1 MGTAK
6 VTAMQCL
13 SPDILTALVAGSQPA
28 PVSLRGQALLGQPLL
43 NKDLAFSEAE
53 RHTFG
58 LRGLLPPQVKTI
70 QEQVA
75 LEVEHLRAKTDPLE
89 KYIGLAA
96 LQDRNET
103 LFYRVLVENLEDFLP
118 IVYTPVV
125 GQACEQFS
133 HILRRSR
140 GIWITPDDRDID
152 CILQNVGRPDIRL
165 IVVTDNERI
174 LGLGDQGAGGM
185 GIPIGKLALYS
196 AAAGIHPA
204 TTLPIS
210 LDVGTDNAK
219 LLDDPA
225 YVGWRHPRLRGLA
238 YDLVIEDFVLAVH
251 RVFPKA
257 LIQWEDFKQHTALS
271 ILRRYRWRRPCFND
285 DIQGTAAVALAGVL
299 AGLRHVRGN
308 IADQRFVLLGAGAAG
323 VGMAEL
329 IVAELRAAGV
339 PAPVIG
345 RKIAVL
351 DSHGLIHSGR
361 AGVDRD
367 KASLAMDAE
376 SMAHF
381 GLSGDGPFGLQQ
393 VIEAVKPTVLIGA
406 TAVAGTFDEASIR
419 AMAAATEHPIILAM
433 SNPTA
438 KVEATP
444 EQLLRWTN
452 GCAVVATGSP
462 FAPVEFDGEL
472 REIGQANNVF
482 IFPGIGLGA
491 IVGEATQLPNAVF
504 REAARVL
511 AEHTPEARLQA
522 GALYPSINDLRPVAR
537 AIAAATIRTLAE
549 SGFGRVMSDEDI
561 EAALD
566 EAIWQPDYLAYEPV

>member
-1 MGTAK
+1 
-6 VTAMQCL
+6 MQGL
-13 SPDILTALVAGSQPA
+13 SPDVLMALIAGTGPVPVA
-28 PVSLRGQALLGQPLL
+28 LRGQALLAQPLL
-43 NKDLAFSEAE
+43 NKDLAFTDAE
-53 RHTFG
+53 RQTFG
-58 LRGLLPPQVKTI
+58 LRGLMPPHVKTI

-75 LEVEHLRAKTDPLE
+75 LEIEHLRAKGDPLE
-89 KYIGLAA
+89 EYIGLAA

-103 LFYRVLVENLEDFLP
+103 LFYRVLIENLEEFLP
-118 IVYTPVV
+118 IVYTPTV

-152 CILQNVGRPDIRL
+152 CILQNVGRRDIRL

-204 TTLPIS
+204 STLPIS
-210 LDVGTDNAK
+210 LDVGTDNPT

-238 YDLVIEDFVLAVH
+238 YDLVIEDFVLAVQ
-251 RVFPKA
+251 RVFPNA
-257 LIQWEDFKQHTALS
+257 VIQWEDFKQHTALS
-271 ILRRYRWRRPCFND
+271 LLRRYRWRTPCFND

-299 AGLRHVRGN
+299 AGLRHLGRS

-329 IVAELRAAGV
+329 IVAELRASGV
-339 PAPVIG
+339 PAPAIG

-351 DSHGLIHSGR
+351 DSHGLIHAGR

-381 GLSGDGPFGLQQ
+381 GLTGDGPFGLQQ
-393 VIEAVKPTVLIGA
+393 VVEAVQPTVLIGA
-406 TAVAGTFDEASIR
+406 TAVAGSFDEASIR
-419 AMAAATEHPIILAM
+419 AMAEHTDHPIILAL

-438 KVEATP
+438 KAEATP
-444 EQLLRWTN
+444 AQLLAWTD
-452 GCAVVATGSP
+452 GRAVVATGSP
-462 FAPVEFDGEL
+462 FAPVEYDGEI

-482 IFPGIGLGA
+482 IFPGVGLGA
-491 IVGEATQLPNAVF
+491 IIGEATQLPNAVF
-504 REAARVL
+504 RAAARTL
-511 AEHTPEARLQA
+511 ANHTPEERLST
-522 GALYPSINDLRPVAR
+522 GALYPAISDLRAVAR
-537 AIAAATIRTLAE
+537 AIAAETIQTLAE
-549 SGFGRVMSDEDI
+549 TGYGKAMDQETM

-566 EAIWQPDYLAYEPV
+566 ETIWQPDYLPYEPV

>member
-1 MGTAK
+1 M
-6 VTAMQCL
+6 
-13 SPDILTALVAGSQPA
+13 

-43 NKDLAFSEAE
+43 NKDLAFSDAE

-58 LRGLLPPQVKTI
+58 LRGLMPPNVKTI
-70 QEQVA
+70 DEQVA
-75 LEVEHLRAKTDPLE
+75 LEIEHLRAKTDPLE
-89 KYIGLAA
+89 QYIGLAA

-103 LFYRVLVENLEDFLP
+103 LFYRVMLENLEEFLP
-118 IVYTPVV
+118 IVYTPTV
-125 GQACEQFS
+125 GQACERFS
-133 HILRRSR
+133 HILRRAR

-152 CILQNVGRPDIRL
+152 CILQNTGRPDIRL

-204 TTLPIS
+204 STLPIS
-210 LDVGTDNAK
+210 LDVGTDNPR
-219 LLDDPA
+219 LLEDPA

-238 YDLVIEDFVLAVH
+238 YDLVVEDFVLAVH

-271 ILRRYRWRRPCFND
+271 ILRRYRWRTPCFND

-299 AGLRHVRGN
+299 AGLRHLRRT

-339 PAPVIG
+339 PAPEIG

-351 DSHGLIHSGR
+351 DSHGLIHAGR
-361 AGVDRD
+361 DGVDRD

-376 SMAHF
+376 SMTHF
-381 GLSGDGPFGLQQ
+381 GLSTDGPFGLQQ
-393 VIEAVKPTVLIGA
+393 VIEATHPTVLIGA
-406 TAVAGTFDEASIR
+406 TAVPGTFDEASIR
-419 AMAAATEHPIILAM
+419 SMADHADRPIILAM

-438 KVEATP
+438 KIEATP
-444 EQLLRWTN
+444 AELLAWTD
-452 GCAVVATGSP
+452 GRALVATGSP
-462 FAPVEFDGEL
+462 FAPVEFGGEL

-482 IFPGIGLGA
+482 VFPGIGLGA

-504 REAARVL
+504 RAAARVL
-511 AEHTPEARLQA
+511 ANHTPEERLAA
-522 GALYPSINDLRPVAR
+522 GALYPAIADLRAVAR
-537 AIAAATIRTLAE
+537 AVATETVRTLGA
-549 SGFGRVMSDEDI
+549 SGYGRVMDDAEI

-566 EAIWQPDYLAYEPV
+566 TAIWQPTYLTYEPV

>member
-1 MGTAK
+1 
-6 VTAMQCL
+6 VQCISPEVL
-13 SPDILTALVAGSQPA
+13 SALVAGSEPV

-43 NKDLAFSEAE
+43 NKDLAFTEAE
-53 RHTFG
+53 RQIFG
-58 LRGLLPPQVKTI
+58 LRGLMPPNVKTI
-70 QEQVA
+70 DEQVE

-103 LFYRVLVENLEDFLP
+103 LFYQVLLRNLEEYLP
-118 IVYTPVV
+118 IVYTPTV

-133 HILRRSR
+133 HILRRAR
-140 GIWITPDDRDID
+140 GVWITPDDRDID
-152 CILQNVGRPDIRL
+152 CILENVGRPDIRL

-204 TTLPIS
+204 STLPVS
-210 LDVGTDNAK
+210 LDVGTDNRR
-219 LLDDPA
+219 LLEDPA
-225 YVGWRHPRLRGLA
+225 YIGWRHPRLRGLA
-238 YDLVIEDFVLAVH
+238 YDLVIEDFVLAVR

-257 LIQWEDFKQHTALS
+257 VIQWEDFKQHTALS
-271 ILRRYRWRRPCFND
+271 ILRRYRWRTPCFND

-299 AGLRHVRGN
+299 AGLRHLRRT

-329 IVAELRAAGV
+329 LVAELRAAGV
-339 PAPVIG
+339 PAPAIG

-351 DSHGLIHSGR
+351 DSHGLIHVGR

-381 GLSGDGPFGLQQ
+381 GLTGDGPFGLQQ
-393 VIEAVKPTVLIGA
+393 VIEAIQPTVLIGA
-406 TAVAGTFDEASIR
+406 TAVAGAFDEASIR
-419 AMAAATEHPIILAM
+419 ALAAHADHPIVLAM

-438 KVEATP
+438 KIEATP
-444 EQLLRWTN
+444 EQLLTWTD
-452 GCAVVATGSP
+452 GRAVVATGSP
-462 FAPVEFDGEL
+462 FPPVDFGGER

-491 IVGEATQLPNAVF
+491 IIGEATQLPNAVF
-504 REAARVL
+504 RTAARVL
-511 AEHTPEARLQA
+511 ANHTPEDRLQA
-522 GALYPSINDLRPVAR
+522 GALYPAIGELRDVAR
-537 AIAAATIRTLAE
+537 AIAAETIRVLGS
-549 SGFGRVMSDEDI
+549 SGYGRVMDDAAI
-561 EAALD
+561 EAALG
-566 EAIWQPDYLAYEPV
+566 EAVWDPHYLAYEPV

>member
-1 MGTAK
+1 
-6 VTAMQCL
+6 MQGL
-13 SPDILTALVAGSQPA
+13 SPDVLQALITGTEPV
-28 PVSLRGQALLGQPLL
+28 PVSLRGLALLAQPLL

-53 RHTFG
+53 RQTFG
-58 LRGLLPPQVKTI
+58 LRGLMPPHVKTI
-70 QEQVA
+70 DEQVA
-75 LEVEHLRAKTDPLE
+75 LEIEHLRAKGDPLE
-89 KYIGLAA
+89 QYIGLAA

-103 LFYRVLVENLEDFLP
+103 LFDRVLIENLEEFLP
-118 IVYTPVV
+118 IVYTPTV
-125 GQACEQFS
+125 GQACERFS

-204 TTLPIS
+204 ATLPVS
-210 LDVGTDNAK
+210 LDVGTDNPK
-219 LLDDPA
+219 LLEDPA
-225 YVGWRHPRLRGLA
+225 YVGWRHPRLRGLS
-238 YDLVIEDFVLAVH
+238 YDLVIEDFVLAVQ
-251 RVFPKA
+251 RVFPNA
-257 LIQWEDFKQHTALS
+257 IIQWEDFKQHTALS
-271 ILRRYRWRRPCFND
+271 LLRRYRWRTPCFND

-299 AGLRHVRGN
+299 AGLRHLQRG

-323 VGMAEL
+323 MGMAEL
-329 IVAELRAAGV
+329 LVAELRASGV
-339 PAPVIG
+339 PAPDIG
-345 RKIAVL
+345 RAIAVL
-351 DSHGLIHSGR
+351 DSHGLIHVGR

-376 SMAHF
+376 SMDHF
-381 GLSGDGPFGLQQ
+381 GLTGNGPFGLQR
-393 VIEAVKPTVLIGA
+393 VIEAMRPTVLIGA

-419 AMAAATEHPIILAM
+419 AMAAGADHPIILAM

-444 EQLLRWTN
+444 TQLLAWTD
-452 GCAVVATGSP
+452 GRAVVATGSP
-462 FAPVEFDGEL
+462 FPPVELDGQI

-482 IFPGIGLGA
+482 IFPGVGLGA

-504 REAARVL
+504 RAAARVL
-511 AEHTPEARLQA
+511 ASLTPEARLEA
-522 GALYPSINDLRPVAR
+522 GALYPAISELRSVAR
-537 AIAAATIRTLAE
+537 AIAATTIRTLAE
-549 SGFGRVMSDEDI
+549 SGYGRVMDDDAI

-566 EAIWQPDYLAYEPV
+566 ASIWQPEYLAYEPV

>member
-1 MGTAK
+1 
-6 VTAMQCL
+6 MQGL
-13 SPDILTALVAGSQPA
+13 SPDVLRALITGSG
-28 PVSLRGQALLGQPLL
+28 PVPVTLRGQALLAQPLL
-43 NKDLAFSEAE
+43 NKDLAFSEGE
-53 RHTFG
+53 RQTFG
-58 LRGLLPPQVKTI
+58 LRGLMPPHVKSI
-70 QEQVA
+70 EEQVA
-75 LEVEHLRAKTDPLE
+75 LELEHLRAKGDPLE
-89 KYIGLAA
+89 QYIGLAA

-103 LFYRVLVENLEDFLP
+103 LFYRVLIENLEEFLP
-118 IVYTPVV
+118 IVYTPTV

-204 TTLPIS
+204 STLPIS
-210 LDVGTDNAK
+210 LDVGTDNPK

-238 YDLVIEDFVLAVH
+238 YDLVIEDFVLAVR

-271 ILRRYRWRRPCFND
+271 ILRRYRWRTPCFND

-299 AGLRHVRGN
+299 AGLRHLHRTIV
-308 IADQRFVLLGAGAAG
+308 DQRFVLLGAGAAG

-329 IVAELRAAGV
+329 LVAELRASGV
-339 PAPVIG
+339 PAPAIG
-345 RKIAVL
+345 RSIAVL
-351 DSHGLIHSGR
+351 DSHGLIHAGR

-376 SMAHF
+376 SMIHF
-381 GLSGDGPFGLQQ
+381 GLTGDGPFGLEQ
-393 VIEAVKPTVLIGA
+393 VIEAVQPTVLIGA

-419 AMAAATEHPIILAM
+419 AMAAHTDHPIILAM

-462 FAPVEFDGEL
+462 FPAVEMDGEV
-472 REIGQANNVF
+472 RVIGQANNVF
-482 IFPGIGLGA
+482 IFPGVGIGA

-504 REAARVL
+504 RSAARVL
-511 AEHTPEARLQA
+511 AGQTPEARLQA
-522 GALYPSINDLRPVAR
+522 GALYPAINDLRSVAR
-537 AIAAATIRTLAE
+537 AIATETIRTLGE
-549 SGFGRVMSDEDI
+549 SGYGRVMDDDAI

-566 EAIWQPDYLAYEPV
+566 EAIWQPDYRTYEPV

>member
-1 MGTAK
+1 
-6 VTAMQCL
+6 MQGL
-13 SPDILTALVAGSQPA
+13 SPDVLRALITGSGPVPVA
-28 PVSLRGQALLGQPLL
+28 LRGQALLAQPLL

-53 RHTFG
+53 RQTFG
-58 LRGLLPPQVKTI
+58 LRGLMPPHVKSI
-70 QEQVA
+70 EEQVS
-75 LEVEHLRAKTDPLE
+75 LEIEHLRAKGDPLE
-89 KYIGLAA
+89 EYIGLAA

-103 LFYRVLVENLEDFLP
+103 LFYRVLIENLEEFLP
-118 IVYTPVV
+118 IVYTPTV
-125 GQACEQFS
+125 GQACERFS

-152 CILQNVGRPDIRL
+152 CILQNVGRRDIRL

-204 TTLPIS
+204 STLPIS
-210 LDVGTDNAK
+210 LDVGTDNPK
-219 LLDDPA
+219 LLEDPA

-238 YDLVIEDFVLAVH
+238 YDLVIEDFVLAVQ
-251 RVFPKA
+251 RVFPNA
-257 LIQWEDFKQHTALS
+257 VIQWEDFKQHTALS
-271 ILRRYRWRRPCFND
+271 LLRRYRWRTPCFND

-299 AGLRHVRGN
+299 AGLRHLGRS

-339 PAPVIG
+339 PAPDIG

-351 DSHGLIHSGR
+351 DSHGLIYTGR

-381 GLSGDGPFGLQQ
+381 GLSGDGPLALEQ
-393 VIEAVKPTVLIGA
+393 VVEAVQPTVLIGA
-406 TAVAGTFDEASIR
+406 TAVAGSFDEASIR
-419 AMAAATEHPIILAM
+419 AMAAHTDHPIVLAL
-433 SNPTA
+433 SNPTT

-444 EQLLRWTN
+444 EQLLTWTD
-452 GCAVVATGSP
+452 GRALVATGSP
-462 FAPVEFDGEL
+462 FAPVAFNGEI

-482 IFPGIGLGA
+482 IFPGVGLGA

-504 REAARVL
+504 RSAARTL
-511 AEHTPEARLQA
+511 ANITPEDRLAA
-522 GALYPSINDLRPVAR
+522 GALYPAIKDLRSVAR
-537 AIAAATIRTLAE
+537 IIAAETIKTLGE
-549 SGFGRVMSDEDI
+549 SGYGRVMDEEAI
-561 EAALD
+561 GAALD
-566 EAIWQPDYLAYEPV
+566 EAIWHPDYLAYEPV